1 MSLAILQKPGGYVD
15 ETELVVLM
23 RLANEVI
30 LYTYKPLCIIFNGNI
45 GSVDYSP
52 NSVCSNH
59 TQIKIPNSFFFHQ
72 KYLSFE
78 KIQQMYPNSKLSK
91 KHKYGIIN
99 KSKVPVLDEIPQIP
113 PIPAPPR
120 TNNTNTFK
128 SGIFGVLQPPT
139 PPISTGFVF
148 GIPNKDDIP
157 KLGFQKQT
165 FQLSDFELLCDPNVN
180 IIQTIPEKYDMIL
193 SNGKL
198 TFKDFYFFEI
208 VEETIT
214 IGQTDFYTST
224 NPNND
229 LFAKNAT
236 FGISFSGTSQ
246 EPK

>member
-30 LYTYKPLCIIFNGNI
+30 LYTYKPLCITFNGNI
-45 GSVDYSP
+45 GSIDYVP

-91 KHKYGIIN
+91 KHNYGIIN
-99 KSKVPVLDEIPQIP
+99 KSKVPVLDEIPPIPIP
-113 PIPAPPR
+113 PIR
-120 TNNTNTFK
+120 TK
-128 SGIFGVLQPPT
+128 STGIFGGGPQPPT

-148 GIPNKDDIP
+148 GVSNNGDTPL
-157 KLGFQKQT
+157 LGFQKQT
-165 FQLSDFELLCDPNVN
+165 FQLSDFELLCNTKVN
-180 IIQTIPEKYDMIL
+180 IIPTIPNKYEMTL
-193 SNGKL
+193 ANGTL

-208 VEETIT
+208 VVETIT

-224 NPNND
+224 KPNND
-229 LFAKNAT
+229 PFAKNAT
-236 FGISFSGTSQ
+236 FGASFSGTTQ
-246 EPK
+246 